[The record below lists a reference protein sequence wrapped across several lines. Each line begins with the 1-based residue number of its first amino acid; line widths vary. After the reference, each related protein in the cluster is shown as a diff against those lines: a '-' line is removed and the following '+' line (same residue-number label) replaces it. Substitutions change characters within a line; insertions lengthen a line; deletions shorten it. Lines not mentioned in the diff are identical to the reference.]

1 MSETKQATNIFAMF
15 QKNSSC
21 HYPSV
26 RIDFT
31 QIKDPVERIAK
42 GENVFKKIIPS
53 YNNDGL
59 YFTDAFILESDTIKK
74 SNPQANSLVS
84 LPDEESKEKF

>member
-1 MSETKQATNIFAMF
+1 MNDSRRQTNIFAMF
-15 QKNSSC
+15 QRNTNC
-21 HYPSV
+21 FYPGV

-31 QIKDPVERIAK
+31 DIKDQAATNAK

-59 YFTDAFILESDTIKK
+59 YYTNAFVISLETI
-74 SNPQANSLVS
+74 
-84 LPDEESKEKF
+84 EKT

>member
-1 MSETKQATNIFAMF
+1 MNTSLQPTNIFAMF
-15 QKNSSC
+15 QRNSNC
-21 HYPSV
+21 HYPCV

-31 QIKDPVERIAK
+31 EIKDHSESTAK

-59 YFTDAFILESDTIKK
+59 YYTDAFVL
-74 SNPQANSLVS
+74 
-84 LPDEESKEKF
+84 

>member
-1 MSETKQATNIFAMF
+1 MNTSLQPTNIFAMF
-15 QKNSSC
+15 QRNPNC
-21 HYPSV
+21 HYPCV

-31 QIKDPVERIAK
+31 EIKDHSESTAK

-59 YFTDAFILESDTIKK
+59 YFTDAFVL
-74 SNPQANSLVS
+74 
-84 LPDEESKEKF
+84 

>member
-1 MSETKQATNIFAMF
+1 MNGPTQQTNILAMF
-15 QKNSSC
+15 QRNPNC
-21 HYPSV
+21 YYPGV

-31 QIKDPVERIAK
+31 EIKDHSESTAK

-59 YFTDAFILESDTIKK
+59 HFTDAFVLESEKTQKT
-74 SNPQANSLVS
+74 NPNGNI
-84 LPDEESKEKF
+84 